1 MKRRTFIAGLG
12 SAAVWPVVARAQQ
25 LGRPIIG
32 VLSGT
37 RPEGYSV
44 QVAGLLRGLAET
56 GYVEGRNVSV
66 EWRWA
71 RDQYDQLPM
80 LAADL
85 VQRRVDVIVAIG
97 SARAPFAAKAATATI
112 PIIFALGSDPV
123 ELGLVDS
130 LNRPGGNITGTTMLG
145 RELLQK
151 RLEILRTVVPGTTT
165 IGLLI
170 NPDNPN
176 SAPSIRELEAIVRTT
191 GSDLT
196 VVEARNEPDLDAAFA
211 KLGERHSGILLHA
224 TDALFNSQG
233 ARIAALARRY
243 SIPTIYTQRETVEA
257 GGLMSYGADFGD
269 GYRQAGV
276 YTGRILKGEKPAD
289 LPVVQAS
296 KFELVINLKTAKAL
310 GLTIPETLLA
320 TADEVIQ

>member
-1 MKRRTFIAGLG
+1 MAAASATRTAKLASIPGAFSKARNQPICRSSKPRSGHQPQDRQDARPHHPGNAVGHCRRGYSMKRRTFIAGLG

-165 IGLLI
+165 IGLL
-170 NPDNPN
+170 
-176 SAPSIRELEAIVRTT
+176 
-191 GSDLT
+191 
-196 VVEARNEPDLDAAFA
+196 
-211 KLGERHSGILLHA
+211 
-224 TDALFNSQG
+224 
-233 ARIAALARRY
+233 
-243 SIPTIYTQRETVEA
+243 
-257 GGLMSYGADFGD
+257 
-269 GYRQAGV
+269 
-276 YTGRILKGEKPAD
+276 
-289 LPVVQAS
+289 
-296 KFELVINLKTAKAL
+296 
-310 GLTIPETLLA
+310 
-320 TADEVIQ
+320 